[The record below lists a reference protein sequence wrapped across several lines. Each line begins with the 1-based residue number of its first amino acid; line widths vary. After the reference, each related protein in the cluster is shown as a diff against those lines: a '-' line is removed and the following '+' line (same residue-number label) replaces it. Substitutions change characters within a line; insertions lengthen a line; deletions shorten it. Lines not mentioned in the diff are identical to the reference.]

1 MEDVILKISLGDLYD
16 MLDYFYSRG
25 FDMGNISNNTVD
37 VREDFM
43 SIYESYL
50 DDISKMII
58 K

>member
-1 MEDVILKISLGDLYD
+1 MEDVILKISLEDLYD
-16 MLDYFYSRG
+16 MLDYFYSRD
-25 FDMGNISNNTVD
+25 FDMGNTSNNVVD

-50 DDISKMII
+50 DDINKMIL